1 VKGYAK
7 HPNSPG
13 FFCCSE
19 EKQSGI
25 CSSSTEAI
33 NACYK
38 EVFHSN
44 AKFPSPPV
52 MGFDN
57 SNVVKQLFS
66 DVIFCPYTF
75 RDEYKSIFQCNSNNV
90 RSVYVQKLEHE
101 KSTVQVFIN
110 NAFAKLYSTSD
121 PNKVWLNIDR
131 FSNYTEKVLFEL
143 EYSYTQLALNK
154 AHNAQIDNAT
164 LQVLYKSESF
174 QPRSENFTDIFW
186 QVFRDALE

>member
-38 EVFHSN
+38 E
-44 AKFPSPPV
+44 
-52 MGFDN
+52 
-57 SNVVKQLFS
+57 
-66 DVIFCPYTF
+66 
-75 RDEYKSIFQCNSNNV
+75 
-90 RSVYVQKLEHE
+90 KLEHE

-131 FSNYTEKVLFEL
+131 FSNYTEKYYNRLLKGF
-143 EYSYTQLALNK
+143 
-154 AHNAQIDNAT
+154 
-164 LQVLYKSESF
+164 
-174 QPRSENFTDIFW
+174 
-186 QVFRDALE
+186 